1 MNKSNLINEGFF
13 DKIKSFLTSRPKLK
27 GKEKINYLNKI
38 KLALKVSKL
47 NKSIDDFE
55 KIAREELGDEYMD
68 KANLGRFKPE
78 DFLKQNYG

>member
-47 NKSIDDFE
+47 NKSIDDFSL
-55 KIAREELGDEYMD
+55 RNNLSNTPSD
-68 KANLGRFKPE
+68 KMFSLLIY
-78 DFLKQNYG
+78 DFLFDIKFS

>member
-55 KIAREELGDEYMD
+55 KIAREELGD
-68 KANLGRFKPE
+68 K
-78 DFLKQNYG
+78 